1 MIKETIRKS
10 MSRAFCLFAL
20 TCISITAGAKNT
32 VSNDYSQSGDTINSS
47 IRLDKFSLD
56 NLKIGPILESLNE
69 MFNNIA
75 DNYPE
80 GVDPVPLNLNFDFNL
95 DLKTSQPFLLIQVIY
110 NTLSGDDGM
119 VNQMKD
125 KEIKKFDQKTLNKLK
140 KQFRKRSNK
149 EIKKLCK
156 GDCQT
161 QKELKHKIQKLL
173 DGIHIKE

>member
-1 MIKETIRKS
+1 MMKEIIRKS
-10 MSRAFCLFAL
+10 LSRAFCLFAL
-20 TCISITAGAKNT
+20 ICISISAQAKNT
-32 VSNDYSQSGDTINSS
+32 TINDYSQYADTVNSS

-56 NLKIGPILESLNE
+56 NLKIGPVLESLKE
-69 MFNNIA
+69 MMNNIA

-80 GVDPVPLNLNFDFNL
+80 GVDPVPLNLKFDFNL
-95 DLKTSQPFLLIQVIY
+95 DFTSSQPFLLIQVIY
-110 NTLSGDDGM
+110 NTLAGDDGM
-119 VNQMKD
+119 VNQLKD

-156 GDCQT
+156 GDRQT

-173 DGIHIKE
+173 DGIQIKE

>member
-10 MSRAFCLFAL
+10 LSRAFCLIAL
-20 TCISITAGAKNT
+20 TCISITAGAKNN

-47 IRLDKFSLD
+47 FSF
-56 NLKIGPILESLNE
+56 NNPKIGQILESLQQ
-69 MFNNIA
+69 FA
-75 DNYPE
+75 DDLQQKYPDGFQE
-80 GVDPVPLNLNFDFNL
+80 PVDLNLKFDFNL
-95 DLKTSQPFLLIQVIY
+95 DFTSSQPFLLIQVIY
-110 NTLSGDDGM
+110 NTLAGDDGM
-119 VNQMKD
+119 VNQLKD

-156 GDCQT
+156 GDRQT

-173 DGIHIKE
+173 DGIQIKE